1 MNLKLPP
8 VSPTGPQEALARQ
21 TREDGSG
28 SGGGIGQN
36 FEKLLQQV
44 NQQQL
49 TAEAKQVELLTAENK
64 DIHGTMIALE
74 KADISMRLM
83 LQIRNKLVSAYEEV
97 MRCRSDFP
105 SKTLHPDPFTE
116 SAHHFLQILLL
127 KFGSSLG
134 ILSLLILDFFPKEW
148 ICLEFV
154 FEFHRPDAFFRPVT
168 SSSPFSL
175 GHHLVV

>member
-36 FEKLLQQV
+36 FEKLLQQ
-44 NQQQL
+44 
-49 TAEAKQVELLTAENK
+49 AEAKQVELLTAENK

-97 MRCRSDFP
+97 MRM
-105 SKTLHPDPFTE
+105 
-116 SAHHFLQILLL
+116 Q
-127 KFGSSLG
+127 
-134 ILSLLILDFFPKEW
+134 
-148 ICLEFV
+148 V
-154 FEFHRPDAFFRPVT
+154 
-168 SSSPFSL
+168 
-175 GHHLVV
+175 